1 MAICP
6 YFDQDKN
13 FCDVGEDYISP
24 YDVVAMSHYCASRYR
39 ECEKFPG
46 LSERYPEVLAQSGLT
61 EITATSIDKPVWVE
75 ATVPCYATAVDP
87 KRVPLSIKFSNK
99 WPLSHRLYSV
109 MSRLP
114 SPVLFQEQ
122 RTLMQPEWP
131 LTHSPY
137 HVTSRQPSNDSMQE
151 EKTAMQPETI
161 RNRGAQVV
169 AAGLGINLALGILY
183 AYSMLKGEIAK
194 LFSGSGDPYATACL
208 AFAISMI
215 LGGKMQD
222 KVGPRMTAILG
233 GLLVGAGFLV
243 CSQTSSYW
251 GWVFGFGVLAGLGI
265 GFGYSAAT
273 PPALK
278 WFSPAKTGLI
288 AGIVVSGFGIAPVYL
303 APLCQYL
310 LGQYGLHSTMMI
322 LGIAFITIVC
332 GMSLLL
338 SNPPVG
344 FSPAVKET
352 PGNSVKTASV
362 ADVAP
367 AQMLKEGRFYTL
379 WLTFFVGAGAGLMVI
394 GSIAGIAKQSMGEL
408 AFIAVAVMAVGNAG
422 GRIIA
427 GILSDK
433 IGRATTLTL
442 MLAFQAI
449 LMFAAIP
456 IVSGA
461 GSGALLVTL
470 LATFIGFNYGSNL
483 SLFPSFAKD
492 YWGAKN
498 YGMNYGILFS
508 SWGVGAFVLVKVSSA
523 LNAKYGGMESSFM
536 VAGVLL
542 LVGAMMAMSL
552 RPQKAAVPATAPVYI
567 TEEELVLEEVRD

>member
-39 ECEKFPG
+39 ECEKFPS
-46 LSERYPEVLAQSGLT
+46 LSQRYPDVLAHIPQPVQSPRQT
-61 EITATSIDKPVWVE
+61 VAE
-75 ATVPCYATAVDP
+75 APQPAVAAVQVAEP
-87 KRVPLSIKFSNK
+87 APAHAPLFIRFNNR
-99 WPLSHRLYSV
+99 WPLPHRLNRV
-109 MSRLP
+109 LSRP
-114 SPVLFQEQ
+114 SSYVLK
-122 RTLMQPEWP
+122 PEER
-131 LTHSPY
+131 
-137 HVTSRQPSNDSMQE
+137 VEMQE
-151 EKTAMQPETI
+151 KTQKS
-161 RNRGAQVV
+161 RGLQVV

-183 AYSMLKGEIAK
+183 AYSMLKGQIAT
-194 LFSGSGDPYATACL
+194 LFAGSGDPYAVACL
-208 AFAISMI
+208 AFALSMI

-222 KVGPRMTAILG
+222 KMGPRLTAMLG

-243 CSQTSSYW
+243 CSMTSTYW
-251 GWVFGFGVLAGLGI
+251 GWVFGFGALAGLGI

-278 WFSPAKTGLI
+278 WFSPTQTGLI

-303 APLCQYL
+303 APACQYL
-310 LGQYGLHSTMMI
+310 LGAYGLHQTMLI
-322 LGIAFITIVC
+322 LGIAFIVMVC
-332 GMSLLL
+332 GMSMLLV
-338 SNPPVG
+338 NPPAG
-344 FSPAVKET
+344 FSPAAE
-352 PGNSVKTASV
+352 GHKTGKAPASSAPTV
-362 ADVAP
+362 DVAP
-367 AQMLKEGRFYTL
+367 QQMLKQGRFYTL
-379 WLTFFVGAGAGLMVI
+379 WLTFFIGAGAGLMVI

-408 AFIAVAVMAVGNAG
+408 AFIAVAVMAVGNAA
-422 GRIIA
+422 GRIVA

-433 IGRATTLTL
+433 IGRATTLAA
-442 MLAFQAI
+442 MLAFQAA

-456 IVSGA
+456 VVSGA

-508 SWGVGAFVLVKVSSA
+508 SWGVGAFVLVKVSA
-523 LNAKYGGMESSFM
+523 LLNAKYGGMESSFM
-536 VAGVLL
+536 VAGILL
-542 LVGAMMAMSL
+542 LVGAMMATSL
-552 RPQKAAVPATAPVYI
+552 RPQKATAPATAPI
-567 TEEELVLEEVRD
+567 FAEEEDLVLERARD